1 MPIAARVSQ
10 LHLSGIRTVMALAAE
25 RQKRGLPVI
34 HMEVGQPD
42 FPTPAH
48 ITEAGF
54 AAARNGFTGYTP
66 NAGVQSLRD
75 SVAAKVSASS
85 GIKVSDVNVCI
96 TSGAVM
102 ALYLTLMAVIEPG
115 DEVLV
120 PDPGWPNYISA
131 VEMAGGTVVPYKLDP
146 SEGYWMDLDAL
157 SSKVSPRCR
166 AIMIN
171 YPSNPT
177 GATVSVEKMSKLVKF
192 AEDHDLQVIS
202 DEVYEDFVFEGTH
215 VSALSH
221 ASQERVIMI
230 SGASKSY
237 SMTGWRL
244 GWVVA
249 REEVI
254 QAVSKLVEPIASCPS
269 SVAQAAV
276 EAAING
282 PQDCVAEMK
291 AAYKRRAEIAVSILE
306 PAGLLISK
314 PMGAFYAMVDISKS
328 NLNSDQ
334 FVRRLLEEKGVATA
348 PGETFGH
355 SARSSIRISTAAS
368 DDDVRE
374 GCKRIRDFISLDNL
388 TDAAQHT
395 MSDDQL

>member
-1 MPIAARVSQ
+1 
-10 LHLSGIRTVMALAAE
+10 
-25 RQKRGLPVI
+25 
-34 HMEVGQPD
+34 MEVGQPD

-75 SVAAKVSASS
+75 SVAARVSTSS
-85 GIKVSDVNVCI
+85 GIGVSGANVCI

-102 ALYLTLMAVIEPG
+102 ALYLTLMAIIEPG

-146 SEGYWMDLDAL
+146 SDGYWMDLDTL

-177 GATVSVEKMSKLVKF
+177 GATVSVEKMLKLLKF
-192 AEDHDLQVIS
+192 VEDHNLQVIS
-202 DEVYEDFVFEGTH
+202 DEVYEDFVFEGAH

-221 ASQERVIMI
+221 ASRERVIMI

-314 PMGAFYAMVDISKS
+314 PTGAFYAMVDISNS

-334 FVRRLLEEKGVATA
+334 FVRRLLEEKGVAAA

-374 GCKRIRDFISLDNL
+374 GCKRIRDFLSLGNL
-388 TDAAQHT
+388 ADTAQHT
-395 MSDDQL
+395 MSDETL

>member
-1 MPIAARVSQ
+1 
-10 LHLSGIRTVMALAAE
+10 
-25 RQKRGLPVI
+25 
-34 HMEVGQPD
+34 
-42 FPTPAH
+42 
-48 ITEAGF
+48 
-54 AAARNGFTGYTP
+54 
-66 NAGVQSLRD
+66 
-75 SVAAKVSASS
+75 
-85 GIKVSDVNVCI
+85 
-96 TSGAVM
+96 
-102 ALYLTLMAVIEPG
+102 
-115 DEVLV
+115 
-120 PDPGWPNYISA
+120 
-131 VEMAGGTVVPYKLDP
+131 
-146 SEGYWMDLDAL
+146 
-157 SSKVSPRCR
+157 
-166 AIMIN
+166 
-171 YPSNPT
+171 
-177 GATVSVEKMSKLVKF
+177 
-192 AEDHDLQVIS
+192 
-202 DEVYEDFVFEGTH
+202 
-215 VSALSH
+215 
-221 ASQERVIMI
+221 MI

-314 PMGAFYAMVDISKS
+314 PTGAFYAMVDISNS

-334 FVRRLLEEKGVATA
+334 FVRRLLEEKGVAAA

-374 GCKRIRDFISLDNL
+374 GCKRIRDFLSLGNL
-388 TDAAQHT
+388 ADTAQHT
-395 MSDDQL
+395 MSDETL

>member
-1 MPIAARVSQ
+1 MPIASRVSQ

-66 NAGVQSLRD
+66 NAGVASLRD
-75 SVAAKVSASS
+75 CVAAKVSTSS
-85 GIKVSDVNVCI
+85 GIKVSGANVCI

-102 ALYLTLMAVIEPG
+102 ALYLTLMAIIEPG

-131 VEMAGGTVVPYKLDP
+131 VEMAGGKVVPYKLDP
-146 SEGYWMDLDAL
+146 SDGYWMDLDTL
-157 SSKVSPRCR
+157 SSQVSPRCR

-177 GATVSVEKMSKLVKF
+177 GATVSVEKMSTLLKF
-192 AEDHDLQVIS
+192 AEDHNLQVIS

-291 AAYKRRAEIAVSILE
+291 SAYKRRAEIAVSILE

-314 PMGAFYAMVDISKS
+314 PTGAFYAMVDISKS

-334 FVRRLLEEKGVATA
+334 FVRRLLDEKGVAAA

-374 GCKRIRDFISLDNL
+374 GCKRIRDFLSLGNL
-388 TDAAQHT
+388 VDTAQHT
-395 MSDDQL
+395 MSDDTL

>member
-25 RQKRGLPVI
+25 RQKRELPVI

-85 GIKVSDVNVCI
+85 GIRVSGANVCI

-131 VEMAGGTVVPYKLDP
+131 VEMVGGTVVPYKLDP
-146 SEGYWMDLDAL
+146 SDGYWMDLDAL

-355 SARSSIRISTAAS
+355 STRSSIRISTAAS

-388 TDAAQHT
+388 TDTAQHT